1 MEDRILYIHG
11 FNGSPNGTT
20 GSFIK
25 NFFKDAIVI
34 APKLDLLDYD
44 NTVSKLKDIIKD
56 NNLNIIVTHYKLS
69 NKLQL
74 LLNDNLLIAYTA
86 AAIS

>member
-1 MEDRILYIHG
+1 M
-11 FNGSPNGTT
+11 
-20 GSFIK
+20 
-25 NFFKDAIVI
+25 
-34 APKLDLLDYD
+34 LDLLGYD

-74 LLNDNLLIAYTA
+74 LLNDNLLIAYTV

>member
-1 MEDRILYIHG
+1 M
-11 FNGSPNGTT
+11 
-20 GSFIK
+20 
-25 NFFKDAIVI
+25 
-34 APKLDLLDYD
+34 LDLLGYD

-56 NNLNIIVTHYKLS
+56 NNLNLNLNLNIIVTHYELS

>member
-1 MEDRILYIHG
+1 M
-11 FNGSPNGTT
+11 
-20 GSFIK
+20 
-25 NFFKDAIVI
+25 
-34 APKLDLLDYD
+34 LDLLGYD

-56 NNLNIIVTHYKLS
+56 NNLNINIIVTHYKLS

>member
-1 MEDRILYIHG
+1 M
-11 FNGSPNGTT
+11 
-20 GSFIK
+20 
-25 NFFKDAIVI
+25 
-34 APKLDLLDYD
+34 LDLLGYD

-56 NNLNIIVTHYKLS
+56 NNLNIIVTHYKLP

>member
-1 MEDRILYIHG
+1 M
-11 FNGSPNGTT
+11 
-20 GSFIK
+20 
-25 NFFKDAIVI
+25 
-34 APKLDLLDYD
+34 LDLLGYD

-56 NNLNIIVTHYKLS
+56 NNLNLNLNIIVTHYKLS

>member
-1 MEDRILYIHG
+1 M
-11 FNGSPNGTT
+11 
-20 GSFIK
+20 
-25 NFFKDAIVI
+25 
-34 APKLDLLDYD
+34 LDLLDYD

-56 NNLNIIVTHYKLS
+56 NNFNIIVTHYKLS